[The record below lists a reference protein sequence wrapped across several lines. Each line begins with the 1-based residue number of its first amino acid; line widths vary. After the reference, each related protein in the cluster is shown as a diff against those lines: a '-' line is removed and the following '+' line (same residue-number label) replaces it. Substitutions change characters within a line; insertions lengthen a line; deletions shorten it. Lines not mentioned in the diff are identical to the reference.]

1 MTPGSKGRRRGGGRA
16 GRIAARRAPAAPG
29 PGAAGG
35 FVGGQYRPLGA
46 AGVARVHDAALEVLE
61 RIGMGVIGEFPPGV
75 RAILECGGRL
85 TEHGRIGFPRAFVE
99 DTIAQAC
106 RRWTLHA
113 LDPDRSIE
121 ICAQSLHYGTAGG
134 AVEIVDFATGRY
146 RETTLGDL
154 YDAVRLI
161 DTLPNIHWCYRPLIA
176 RDLPDVRSLDINTAY
191 ALATGTT
198 KPWGI
203 TIGTP
208 ENVAE
213 VVALFDMVMGAE
225 GSFGRTPTAH
235 MVQGAGV
242 PPLRYA
248 ADRCR
253 IKEAAIRHGFPIMLA
268 SAPQAGATAPAAL
281 AGTIVQ
287 VVAEALAGLVY
298 ANVIAP
304 GHPVCFAPWP
314 FVSDLRTG
322 AMSGGSGEQA
332 LLMAGVAEMAAHYGI
347 PCSVAAGMADAKVA
361 DAQSGFEKGCTTLLA
376 GLAGANMVHESAGMH
391 ASLLGCALESFV
403 IDDEMLGN
411 VLRMVRGI
419 EVTDDTLSLEVMAE
433 VNLGGPGHYLG
444 HEQTLRLMQSEY
456 HYPPLSDRRTLRQWE
471 EADAPTILERAH
483 DTVARTLASH
493 YPDHVDPALD
503 ARIRERFD
511 IRLPAVHMAAGS
523 PRWRQ

>member
-1 MTPGSKGRRRGGGRA
+1 MTPGSPRSRRGGGRA
-16 GRIAARRAPAAPG
+16 GRIAERRALAPG
-29 PGAAGG
+29 PSAAGE

-46 AGVARVHDAALEVLE
+46 AGVARVHNAALEVLE
-61 RIGMGVIGEFPPGV
+61 RIGMGVIGAFPPGAK
-75 RAILECGGRL
+75 AILERGGRL
-85 TEHGRIGFPRAFVE
+85 TEHGRIGFPRALVE
-99 DTIAQAC
+99 DTIASAC

-113 LDPDRSIE
+113 LDPDRAIE
-121 ICAQSLHYGTAGG
+121 ISPDSLHYGTAGG
-134 AVEIVDFATGRY
+134 AVEIVDFATGHY

-203 TIGTP
+203 TIGAP

-225 GSFGRTPTAH
+225 GSFKRTPTAH
-235 MVQGAGV
+235 MIQGAGV
-242 PPLRYA
+242 PPLRFA
-248 ADRCR
+248 EDRCR
-253 IKEAAIRHGFPIMLA
+253 IKEAAIRHGFPIMIA

-298 ANVIAP
+298 VNAIAP

-361 DAQSGFEKGCTTLLA
+361 DAQSGFEKSSTTLLA

-391 ASLLGCALESFV
+391 GSLLGCALESFV
-403 IDDEMLGN
+403 IDDEMLGT

-419 EVTDDTLSLEVMAE
+419 EVTEDTLSLEAMTE
-433 VNLGGPGHYLG
+433 VNLDGPGHYLG

-456 HYPPLSDRRTLRQWE
+456 HYPPLSDRRTPQQWQE
-471 EADAPTILERAH
+471 GDASTILERAH

-493 YPDHVDPALD
+493 YPDHIDPALD
-503 ARIRERFD
+503 ARLRARFD
-511 IRLPAVHMAAGS
+511 IRLPAARMGPGS
-523 PRWRQ
+523 PRGRP